1 MLTTCLIALE
11 VLLGGAP
18 SAAPASPSYAVQMKA
33 LEAPRTTP
41 RKRRTSP
48 SVFKGARYDDMVEAC
63 EEEACLNLWYYSD
76 LLYGFSLLA
85 IPFKAAFAG
94 EGEVGL
100 WFGYGGMKF
109 GGWVV
114 LVGGGAL
121 AFYSAMGVAPNTSL
135 SSAVWASGAAIA
147 AIGIGIMIGSN
158 YVFIPKLEAV
168 RRANCIKANG
178 PHNRRSEFGPEEPRV
193 HDLTLSPLLLPH
205 RDHSVTMGV
214 SAGFKF

>member
-1 MLTTCLIALE
+1 MFTTCLITLE
-11 VLLGGAP
+11 VLLGAVP
-18 SAAPASPSYAVQMKA
+18 SAVPASQSYAVQMEA

-41 RKRRTSP
+41 RKRRMRS
-48 SVFKGARYDDMVEAC
+48 SMVQGARYDEMVEAC

-85 IPFKAAFAG
+85 IPVKAAFAG

-109 GGWVV
+109 GGLVV
-114 LVGGGAL
+114 LLGGVFVAWFGGTGSA
-121 AFYSAMGVAPNTSL
+121 SDPAMGNAIMG
-135 SSAVWASGAAIA
+135 SGMGLA

-168 RRANCIKANG
+168 RRANCIKENW
-178 PHNRRSEFGPEEPRV
+178 PPKRRSEFGPEEPRV
-193 HDLTLSPLLLPH
+193 HGLTLSPLLLLLPP
-205 RDHSVTMGV
+205 
-214 SAGFKF
+214 